1 MAATLDL
8 NRFKAIMAEYS
19 DAYEN
24 APSSTAQVVQFCKS
38 KSYPFRYGDLN
49 PMFMV
54 WKKHS
59 TPRSPITSGAPS
71 TPMGSP
77 DSDAI
82 DWDSIWSE
90 YEVKYQNAPKKALH
104 LFTFAKEEK
113 GLSIRYKTARD
124 AFTRIAAE
132 RQSMEGQVASAPSA
146 LALETNGQSANMTP
160 TKSLALVFP
169 KKRSRTSD
177 DVELAKTQFLELLT
191 QFRSSIMHD
200 PASPLQLF
208 HFINDST
215 SYKARYGDVKRCY
228 EMALKE
234 KWFRPMKRTKKGGK
248 KKAPKV
254 DEGNETEVDGESG
267 DEEEDGNSSGE
278 EEGVHFVLE
287 IDEEAERKQRMKEE
301 EERKEIVPQDVM
313 DDETFTVL
321 LAGYTAKYKNPPRN
335 ASQIM
340 HFAKEEGQHFRYKA
354 CRVAFQRWKNI
365 WNK

>member
-1 MAATLDL
+1 
-8 NRFKAIMAEYS
+8 
-19 DAYEN
+19 
-24 APSSTAQVVQFCKS
+24 
-38 KSYPFRYGDLN
+38 
-49 PMFMV
+49 MFMI
-54 WKKHS
+54 WKKQS

-71 TPMGSP
+71 TPMASP
-77 DSDAI
+77 DSDSI

-113 GLSIRYKTARD
+113 GLSIRYKAARG

-146 LALETNGQSANMTP
+146 LQTNASVTPSQS
-160 TKSLALVFP
+160 KSLVLVFP

-177 DVELAKTQFLELLT
+177 DVQLAKTQFLELLT

-208 HFINDST
+208 HFIKDST

-228 EMALKE
+228 EMAMKE

-248 KKAPKV
+248 PKRSKKALKV

-267 DEEEDGNSSGE
+267 DEEEDEDGGSHSD
-278 EEGVHFVLE
+278 EGVHFVLE
-287 IDEEAERKQRMKEE
+287 IDEEAERRQRMKEE
-301 EERKEIVPQDVM
+301 EERKEIVPQDIM

-321 LAGYTAKYKNPPRN
+321 LAGYTAKYQNPPRN